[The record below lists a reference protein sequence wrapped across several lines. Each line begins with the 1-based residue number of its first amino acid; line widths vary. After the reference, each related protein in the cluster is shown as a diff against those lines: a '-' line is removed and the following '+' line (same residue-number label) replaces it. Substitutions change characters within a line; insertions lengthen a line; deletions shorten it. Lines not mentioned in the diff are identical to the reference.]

1 MQKETY
7 KAGKLDGESIKF
19 TMSEQPIEIKN
30 YKNGLLNGAYKLFK
44 QNGLGT
50 YGDFKEGLKTG
61 PWVEH
66 KFSEGG
72 ADEGSYIV
80 GKKNG
85 KWTLGATNLFG
96 KCKGEFIDDLKHG
109 TWDYWKH
116 DGSKWKTEQWDNG
129 VLIKGN

>member
-1 MQKETY
+1 
-7 KAGKLDGESIKF
+7 
-19 TMSEQPIEIKN
+19 
-30 YKNGLLNGAYKLFK
+30 
-44 QNGLGT
+44 
-50 YGDFKEGLKTG
+50 
-61 PWVEH
+61 
-66 KFSEGG
+66 SEGG
-72 ADEGSYIV
+72 ADEGSYIA

-116 DGSKWKTEQWDNG
+116 DGGKWKTEQWDNG